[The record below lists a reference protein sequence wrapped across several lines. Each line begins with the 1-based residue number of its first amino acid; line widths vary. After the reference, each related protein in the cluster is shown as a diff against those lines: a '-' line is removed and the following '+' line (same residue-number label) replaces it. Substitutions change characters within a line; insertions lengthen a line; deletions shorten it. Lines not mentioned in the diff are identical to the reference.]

1 MKKALSNIILITG
14 MLLLSSAASAGSPQI
29 TKDGALHTVLAAQ
42 QGKQVTVK
50 LGSGDELT
58 GKVGEV
64 TGKLVVLQALSGKE
78 FFDAVINTDTIAA
91 VLVRT
96 KE

>member
-1 MKKALSNIILITG
+1 MKKTLSIIIFIAG
-14 MLLLSSAASAGSPQI
+14 MLLLSGAASAGSPQI
-29 TKDGALHTVLAAQ
+29 NKDDTLQTILAAQ
-42 QGKQVTVK
+42 KGKQVTVK
-50 LGSGDELT
+50 LDSGDELT

-78 FFDAVINTDTIAA
+78 FFDAVIDTDDIAA
-91 VLVRT
+91 VLVRS

>member
-1 MKKALSNIILITG
+1 
-14 MLLLSSAASAGSPQI
+14 
-29 TKDGALHTVLAAQ
+29 
-42 QGKQVTVK
+42 VTVK
-50 LGSGDELT
+50 LDSGDELT

-78 FFDAVINTDTIAA
+78 FFDAVINTDDIAA
-91 VLVRT
+91 VLVRS